1 MPVRKQPGGS
11 QSAPRM
17 DFEAMV
23 CGGVRVE
30 TVNETVHV
38 GGEPRSGVR
47 DVEVPD
53 TAQDRGSW
61 RLNRKHGL
69 ARSR

>member
-1 MPVRKQPGGS
+1 MAVRKQSGG
-11 QSAPRM
+11 AARGL

-23 CGGVRVE
+23 RGTMRAE

-38 GGEPRSGVR
+38 GDEPRSGVR
-47 DVEVPD
+47 DIEIPD

-61 RLNRKHGL
+61 RLNQKHGL